1 MNMMYYAL
9 STDINAKFKAFSGEA
24 WAEAGKVTLLGL
36 GMIFAV
42 LALLWLVL
50 SVFKLLFV
58 KSGGKKPIEKKT
70 EKAPVAEPAPVST
83 PTASEDEALVAV
95 ITAAIAA
102 YRASE
107 EGMDSAQAD
116 GYRDVSFKRAGRG
129 RSWNSNK

>member
-1 MNMMYYAL
+1 MMYYAL
-9 STDINAKFKAFSGEA
+9 SANVDTKYKAFSGDA

-58 KSGGKKPIEKKT
+58 KNNAKKPAQNI
-70 EKAPVAEPAPVST
+70 EKAPAAEAEPAPAAAT
-83 PTASEDEALVAV
+83 DDDALIAV
-95 ITAAIAA
+95 ITAAITA
-102 YRASE
+102 YRSSE
-107 EGMDSAQAD
+107 EGMDSTEAN
-116 GYRDVSFKRAGRG
+116 GFRVVSFKRAGNS

>member
-1 MNMMYYAL
+1 MMYYAL
-9 STDINAKFKAFSGEA
+9 SANADTKYKAFSGEA

-58 KSGGKKPIEKKT
+58 KNNAKKPAQNI
-70 EKAPVAEPAPVST
+70 EKAPAAEAEPAPAAAT
-83 PTASEDEALVAV
+83 DDDALIAV
-95 ITAAIAA
+95 ITAAITA
-102 YRASE
+102 YRSSE
-107 EGMDSAQAD
+107 EGMDSAEAN
-116 GYRDVSFKRAGRG
+116 GFRVVSFKRAGKG

>member
-1 MNMMYYAL
+1 MMYYAL
-9 STDINAKFKAFSGEA
+9 SANVDTKYKAFSGDA

-58 KSGGKKPIEKKT
+58 KNNAKKPAQNI
-70 EKAPVAEPAPVST
+70 EKAPAAEEAPAPAAAT
-83 PTASEDEALVAV
+83 TDDDALIAV
-95 ITAAIAA
+95 ITAAITA
-102 YRASE
+102 YRSSE
-107 EGMDSAQAD
+107 EGMDSTDAN
-116 GYRDVSFKRAGRG
+116 GFRVVSFKRAGKS

>member
-9 STDINAKFKAFSGEA
+9 SANVDTKYKAFSGEA

-58 KSGGKKPIEKKT
+58 KNTAKKPAQNI
-70 EKAPVAEPAPVST
+70 EKAPAAEAEPAPAETT
-83 PTASEDEALVAV
+83 P
-95 ITAAIAA
+95 
-102 YRASE
+102 
-107 EGMDSAQAD
+107 
-116 GYRDVSFKRAGRG
+116 
-129 RSWNSNK
+129 

>member
-1 MNMMYYAL
+1 MMYYAL
-9 STDINAKFKAFSGEA
+9 SANVDTKYKAFSGDA

-58 KSGGKKPIEKKT
+58 KNNAKKPAQNI
-70 EKAPVAEPAPVST
+70 EKAPAAEAEPAPAAAT
-83 PTASEDEALVAV
+83 DDDALIAV
-95 ITAAIAA
+95 ITAAITA
-102 YRASE
+102 YRSSE
-107 EGMDSAQAD
+107 EGMDSTEAN
-116 GYRDVSFKRAGRG
+116 GFRVVSFKRAGKS